1 MAYKITVHNRVQN
14 EKTHTYEADMCEGI
28 DIDDVKREI
37 TYNANHQNNLD
48 TSVENNPIVDKTII
62 PGVEVWSIFQRK
74 RSEQGDGNPFIYA
87 LKKEKGWHF
96 RSENDRKLIE
106 VQINA
111 VADKFLEKSDYNAT
125 ILIPSSSD
133 VNNYLADVV
142 LSKSPDIQR
151 IDGLLSKLSTRDAE
165 DYALEDGFA
174 FREIY
179 LTNGSEQQ
187 FRDAMCELRKYL
199 YKMDSLKYGI
209 FTRHLIDDKRMRNAM
224 DKTFALNND
233 IFNESAPKINGKN
246 LLIIDDTISR
256 GHSLMEAVSSLKQ
269 CYAPKSITVL
279 TLLSK
284 LN

>member
-1 MAYKITVHNRVQN
+1 MAYKITIHNRTQN
-14 EKTHTYEADMCEGI
+14 EKTHIYEADMCEGI
-28 DIDDVKREI
+28 DINYNKREI
-37 TYNANHQNNLD
+37 AYNPNHQNNLD

-74 RSEQGDGNPFIYA
+74 WSEQGDGNPFIYA
-87 LKKEKGWHF
+87 LKKENGWHF
-96 RSENDRKLIE
+96 RSENDHKLIE

-151 IDGLLSKLSTRDAE
+151 IDGILHKLSTRDAE
-165 DYALEDGFA
+165 NYALEDDSA
-174 FREIY
+174 FRKVYGATE
-179 LTNGSEQQ
+179 EQ
-187 FRDAMCELRKYL
+187 FNFAMCELLKYL
-199 YKMDSLKYGI
+199 YKMDSLKHGI

-256 GHSLMEAVSSLKQ
+256 GHSLMEAVSRLKQ